1 MFNNSESGCVSVN
14 RQDSEHTRIKKTLSM
29 FFNVL
34 FSKFYF
40 ICFESLY
47 SLVWHCTL
55 SKVNVFLNNSNMCLL
70 LTKVIMLFLGLHST
84 IFKRLT
90 SILLFVYIQCSVT
103 SYDSEDIIT
112 LILQQYFSED
122 GKRHDSYRYK
132 I

>member
-1 MFNNSESGCVSVN
+1 
-14 RQDSEHTRIKKTLSM
+14 
-29 FFNVL
+29 
-34 FSKFYF
+34 
-40 ICFESLY
+40 
-47 SLVWHCTL
+47 
-55 SKVNVFLNNSNMCLL
+55 MCLL

-132 I
+132 IYKKIYHTNQNLAKTFIQ